1 MIATKSKTPIVER
14 LRASPNFS
22 LSFTLDGR
30 PYVAK
35 DVEPYIQYWLS
46 ERYRLLLS
54 MFSTRRGATV
64 DEAIGGYWRLTRTPH
79 SVAESKRLLKAI
91 EDMRSSGVLIGTLDD
106 TSRYTAQIVAAYV
119 AHRPFPREVSN
130 KIIDMAPVTADSHVL
145 DLAGGPGDLSIALAK
160 VSDHV
165 SLMELSKGFVK
176 IAAKR
181 AKQAGVN
188 LTTLHDSCNRL
199 MFRDEQYD
207 VVTISQALH
216 WMDDVLLCR
225 GLCRVLA
232 PGASFFVIYGAFEV
246 EHQHPLSYLLGDK
259 SILGHNVRQPLQA
272 RVAPILKRLTLLFD
286 ALDAPDVQRIDLAHQ
301 GNAGGRLVGH
311 IVPASVSLFRQRR
324 PMGVGFARAFLT
336 PRHIAATQQAPEAFW
351 KDLEARCANA
361 KPDQMVGTYDWAV
374 LHFRR
379 GGPRFEPNSL
389 ESCKITE
396 IGYAAP
402 RHRCP
407 ESRG

>member
-1 MIATKSKTPIVER
+1 MIAGKGKTLLAER

-22 LSFTLDGR
+22 LTFSLDGR

-46 ERYRLLLS
+46 ERYRILLS

-64 DEAIGGYWRLTRTPH
+64 DEAVGGYWRLTRTAH
-79 SVAESKRLLKAI
+79 GVAERKRLLKAI
-91 EDMRSSGVLIGTLDD
+91 EDMRSSGVLIGALDD
-106 TSRYTAQIVAAYV
+106 TSRYTAQIVQAYV
-119 AHRPFPREVSN
+119 AHRPFPREVSD
-130 KIIDMAPVTADSHVL
+130 KIIQMAPVTADSRVL
-145 DLAGGPGDLSIALAK
+145 DLAGGPGDLSLALAK
-160 VSDHV
+160 VSGQV
-165 SLMELSKGFVK
+165 SLMDLSKGFVK
-176 IAAKR
+176 AAAKR
-181 AKQAGVN
+181 AKQAGVK

-216 WMDDVLLCR
+216 WMDDVLVCR

-232 PGASFFVIYGAFEV
+232 PGGSFFVVYGAFEV
-246 EHQHPLSYLLGDK
+246 ADGHPLSYLLGDK
-259 SILGHNVRQPLQA
+259 SILGHNVRQPLPA
-272 RVAPILKRLTLLFD
+272 RVAPIVKRLALLFD
-286 ALDAPDVQRIDLAHQ
+286 ALDAPDVQRVDLAHQ
-301 GNAGGRLVGH
+301 GNAVGH
-311 IVPASVSLFRQRR
+311 IVPASASLFRQRR

-336 PRHIAATQQAPEAFW
+336 PQHIEATQQTPEAFW

-379 GGPRFEPNSL
+379 GGPRIELSSL
-389 ESCKITE
+389 ETCEVAE
-396 IGYAAP
+396 IGYDAP
-402 RHRCP
+402 A
-407 ESRG
+407 ED